1 MLIFLWLVVEWLL
14 LILFAFVAVG
24 VTSKSQKQSVDG
36 ATDDGFGPWW
46 CCCHGCVLGCGH
58 IVGQVLAIQQNRC
71 RFRNCFLTAGLS
83 FRSCL
88 ACRLVP
94 GPNYSGFSVSRA
106 VVPTYP
112 Q

>member
-58 IVGQVLAIQQNRC
+58 IVGQVLAIQCNRC
-71 RFRNCFLTAGLS
+71 RFVTVF
-83 FRSCL
+83 
-88 ACRLVP
+88 
-94 GPNYSGFSVSRA
+94 
-106 VVPTYP
+106 
-112 Q
+112 